1 MNNDNPKKSTKSETG
16 VEKVIGKSTYPG
28 TTSNAIK
35 SVVADYGG
43 TATSAYSHPV
53 NYNKP
58 PIFSSGGLSI
68 HEAQGQ
74 NVEPHSTK
82 NEANETFEEQI
93 GAE

>member
-1 MNNDNPKKSTKSETG
+1 MNNDNLKKSTKTETG
-16 VEKVIGKSTYPG
+16 VEKVIGKGTYPG

-68 HEAQGQ
+68 HESQGGK
-74 NVEPHSTK
+74 VEPHPSK
-82 NEANETFEEQI
+82 NEENETFEEQL
-93 GAE
+93 GAD